1 MERILLFVVFT
12 CSLFAST
19 ISKEIN
25 CKIFLHFYNI
35 KNYKC
40 SYINNSSGFFYI
52 DTIGVQ
58 DDSILLNI
66 EDPQI
71 VTLYINNDAKNLF
84 NLYLDK
90 GEYTICIDVETKD
103 VKIIGSPLNDEY
115 KEMMRVHDSLY
126 KLYNIMYYILYPYN
140 GTNRDTALEWLQKYG
155 TYCDSLSD
163 IHISKFYETHTNS
176 FLTLENIYNE
186 LEYTFEDP
194 GFDSIR
200 YNKQK
205 LKNRFDKLNPAL
217 KKYTLYQKCI
227 ELFNREYPK
236 LVMPLEPLF
245 QIEKKD

>member
-1 MERILLFVVFT
+1 MNKFLILIALT
-12 CSLFAST
+12 CFLCLSAF
-19 ISKEIN
+19 SKEIN
-25 CKIFLHFYNI
+25 CKIYLHFTNTE
-35 KNYKC
+35 NYKY
-40 SYINNSSGFFYI
+40 SYINNGYNFFYI
-52 DTIGVQ
+52 DTIGVKE
-58 DDSILLNI
+58 DSVLLYI

-71 VTLYINNDAKNLF
+71 ASLLINNDAENLF
-84 NLYLDK
+84 TFYFERGTYNIY
-90 GEYTICIDVETKD
+90 IDAKTKI
-103 VKIIGSPLNDEY
+103 VKIVGSTLNDEY
-115 KEMMRVHDSLY
+115 KEKMRIQDSLY
-126 KLYNIMYYILYPYN
+126 KLYNIMHYKLYPYN
-140 GTNRDTALEWLQKYG
+140 GTKRDTAHAWLQKYG
-155 TYCDSLSD
+155 SLCDSLSN